1 MGASHNQGMG
11 ATAPAGRSTRGGHG
25 GFLDR
30 SGARGWAF
38 LLASSLLALCAC
50 RAPIL
55 RTGHVDASAA
65 EQATRSGDWELA
77 ADLWYRV
84 YLAQR
89 GSEVR
94 AYYETARALLHT
106 GDRDSAC
113 ALLDQGLQ
121 VFPDHPDLLELRA
134 RVLAESGFR
143 RAAEEALSRVVA
155 QQPARVSALGALARI
170 RMQLGLERRAIEPL
184 QSIVRITGGDAETYH
199 LLADALRISQR
210 PVEAYDAYV
219 AALER
224 GANSHALLLQAA
236 QLAIEPAVR
245 KARPE
250 ALQRAEAW
258 LDQVASEDPQSASA
272 HFVRAILY
280 EALNREED
288 ALRCYRRAVELD
300 LAHLDALTNL
310 ALLHA
315 RRGEV
320 EPTRE
325 MVERALALETR
336 PGRRSALSALVA
348 RAESVA
354 AERAAHAEDTAL
366 RGDG

>member
-1 MGASHNQGMG
+1 M
-11 ATAPAGRSTRGGHG
+11 T
-25 GFLDR
+25 
-30 SGARGWAF
+30 
-38 LLASSLLALCAC
+38 LLAGSLLALGAC
-50 RAPIL
+50 RGPIL
-55 RTGHVDASAA
+55 RAGHVDASAA

-77 ADLWYRV
+77 ADLWYRI
-84 YLAQR
+84 YLAQG

-113 ALLDQGLQ
+113 ALLDQGLV

-184 QSIVRITGGDAETYH
+184 QRILHITGGDAETYH

-210 PVEAYDAYV
+210 PVEAFDAYV

-224 GANSHALLLQAA
+224 GADSHTLLLQAA
-236 QLAIEPAVR
+236 ELAIEPEVR
-245 KARPE
+245 RARPA
-250 ALQRAEAW
+250 ALGKAGSW
-258 LDQVASEDPQSASA
+258 LDQVAGEDPQSAAA
-272 HFVRAILY
+272 HFVRALLC
-280 EALNREED
+280 EALGREED

-300 LAHLDALTNL
+300 LTHLDALTNL
-310 ALLHA
+310 ALLYA
-315 RRGEV
+315 RRGDV
-320 EPTRE
+320 ESTRE
-325 MVERALALETR
+325 MVGRALAIETR
-336 PGRRSALSALVA
+336 PGRRTALGALVA
-348 RAESVA
+348 RAEAAA
-354 AERAAHAEDTAL
+354 AERSPGDTAL
-366 RGDG
+366 REDG

>member
-1 MGASHNQGMG
+1 MAYSRGRMGASHNQGMG
-11 ATAPAGRSTRGGHG
+11 ATAPAAGPGRG
-25 GFLDR
+25 L
-30 SGARGWAF
+30 RGWAAC
-38 LLASSLLALCAC
+38 LAGSLLALGGCS
-50 RAPIL
+50 APIL
-55 RTGHVDASAA
+55 RAEHVDASAA
-65 EQATRSGDWELA
+65 EQASRSGDWERA

-84 YLAQR
+84 YLAQG

-113 ALLDQGLQ
+113 ALLDQGLL

-184 QSIVRITGGDAETYH
+184 QSILRITGGDAETYH

-210 PVEAYDAYV
+210 PLEAFDAYV

-224 GANSHALLLQAA
+224 GANSHGLLLQAA
-236 QLAIEPAVR
+236 QLAIEPEVR
-245 KARPE
+245 SARPD
-250 ALQRAEAW
+250 ALARAGAW
-258 LDQVASEDPQSASA
+258 LDQVAGEDPQSARA
-272 HFVRAILY
+272 HFVRALLC
-280 EALNREED
+280 EALGHEEL

-300 LAHLDALTNL
+300 LGNLDALTNL

-336 PGRRSALSALVA
+336 AGRRSALSALVA
-348 RAESVA
+348 RAEAVA
-354 AERAAHAEDTAL
+354 AERARGQGDTAL
-366 RGDG
+366 RDDG